1 MRPLFLSLALIRVCI
16 AVNTSRSAFAF
27 EFVQAAVVDPEKPL
41 AYLMAPEA
49 KIDEVDLSS
58 GQILATSTQGAR
70 PLLLYNSILLAQAE
84 PKEQSESLNLVGL
97 DAKDLTIGFETDIP
111 LPSGIHPLIDD

>member
-27 EFVQAAVVDPEKPL
+27 EFAQAAVVDPEKPL

-58 GQILATSTQGAR
+58 GQI
-70 PLLLYNSILLAQAE
+70 
-84 PKEQSESLNLVGL
+84 
-97 DAKDLTIGFETDIP
+97 DLSVNFETDVP
-111 LPSGIHPLIDD
+111 LPSRVHPLIDDHLGSSFTSAPALKAARLSCNGDPRSAA